1 MHTFH
6 DLPPGMAERCFDDP
20 AALTT
25 ALVAELREVLAGA
38 LRERGRAGLV
48 VSGGRTP
55 VPLFRA
61 LRRQSLDWSRVQ
73 VTLADERWVEPDHP
87 ASNEGMVR
95 RELLQEAASAARFLG
110 LKTEAPSPGLG
121 LEEAWRR
128 IDAMPRPFDM
138 VLLGMGEDG
147 HTASLFPG
155 SPGLGA
161 ALDPAAAPGCVAM
174 SAPTFPHERISLN
187 LAALAQTRRAVLHI
201 TGGKKWEVYR
211 AAARRVARG
220 EGGPGAGPPVEAILG
235 LPLPGLQV
243 WWSP

>member
-147 HTASLFPG
+147 HTASLFRRAAELAE
-155 SPGLGA
+155 GLSTD
-161 ALDPAAAPGCVAM
+161 ALTLAVTPPAAPHRRLSM
-174 SAPTFPHERISLN
+174 SAKAILSSRHIFLQISGG
-187 LAALAQTRRAVLHI
+187 AKKAVYDRAMA
-201 TGGKKWEVYR
+201 GGPVEELPI
-211 AAARRVARG
+211 RVALLQDKV
-220 EGGPGAGPPVEAILG
+220 PVE
-235 LPLPGLQV
+235 V
-243 WWSP
+243 WISI